1 MDWIWI
7 LVFVILWLVGLIGC
21 FVPVLPGSPIAFVGI
36 LAMQF
41 SKEPPFSTWALV
53 LWGLFILFITILDYW
68 VPAYGTKIF
77 GGSKWGS
84 NGALIGMFVGMFTG
98 FFAGP
103 LGLFI
108 GAFVGAFIGEIMYGK
123 NEKDSLTA
131 AFGSFLGFLAGVV
144 IKVVSVFMLLIYF
157 FMGLF
162 F

>member
-1 MDWIWI
+1 
-7 LVFVILWLVGLIGC
+7 
-21 FVPVLPGSPIAFVGI
+21 
-36 LAMQF
+36 
-41 SKEPPFSTWALV
+41 
-53 LWGLFILFITILDYW
+53 
-68 VPAYGTKIF
+68 
-77 GGSKWGS
+77 
-84 NGALIGMFVGMFTG
+84 MFVGMFTG